1 MQIQSRFW
9 VNNVRLQSQNQ
20 PKNETTKLSV
30 VTPHSQASSF
40 FQMIEM
46 TKGIF
51 LNLQG
56 YLGKKFEDFLYV
68 FSPME
73 IYALTSLFGYWGSPF
88 LGVGL
93 SSELD
98 PPLTCLPIK
107 HRIVKSFVNGSWHK
121 KKPKS
126 AAVVS
131 KQKEIDKKKV
141 WIIWILRPQFDL
153 ILHSFFQSS
162 WMFQFDEL
170 FKWKFNLKII
180 SQIDLNFHY

>member
-1 MQIQSRFW
+1 MIDRCRFW

-30 VTPHSQASSF
+30 VTPPQASSF

-131 KQKEIDKKKV
+131 KQKEIDKKK
-141 WIIWILRPQFDL
+141 FE
-153 ILHSFFQSS
+153 SFEFSNHNLTNYSS
-162 WMFQFDEL
+162 KIQLENNSSNWLEFALFSLWMFQFDE
-170 FKWKFNLKII
+170 IVM
-180 SQIDLNFHY
+180 

>member
-1 MQIQSRFW
+1 MIDRCRFW

-30 VTPHSQASSF
+30 VTPPQASSF

-107 HRIVKSFVNGSWHK
+107 HRIVKSFVNGS
-121 KKPKS
+121 
-126 AAVVS
+126 
-131 KQKEIDKKKV
+131 
-141 WIIWILRPQFDL
+141 
-153 ILHSFFQSS
+153 
-162 WMFQFDEL
+162 
-170 FKWKFNLKII
+170 
-180 SQIDLNFHY
+180 